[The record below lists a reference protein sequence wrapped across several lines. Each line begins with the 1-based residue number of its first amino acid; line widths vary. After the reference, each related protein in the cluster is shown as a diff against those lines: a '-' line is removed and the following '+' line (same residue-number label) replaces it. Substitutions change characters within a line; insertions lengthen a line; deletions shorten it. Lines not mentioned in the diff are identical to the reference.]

1 MTTARAF
8 FAGILLGTMLGGG
21 PALAAERDSHGLAKA
36 IAEKLH
42 ARRQAAAIHTT
53 DFQGTDI
60 GCIVMPRFEL
70 RRYRYPGHAML
81 CEVATTGEV
90 LGAVLNKGGRR
101 ICDITGSFID
111 DGNDCYAINICSNDE
126 TLCIQ

>member
-1 MTTARAF
+1 MMIPRALL
-8 FAGILLGTMLGGG
+8 AGILLGTMLGT
-21 PALAAERDSHGLAKA
+21 PALAADRDSHGLAKA

-42 ARRQAAAIHTT
+42 ARRQYAASIDTT
-53 DFQGTDI
+53 DFAGTDI

-81 CEVATTGEV
+81 CEVAATGEV

-101 ICDITGSFID
+101 ICDITGDFTE
-111 DGNDCYAINICSNDE
+111 GTTCYEITICDNAE
-126 TLCIQ
+126 TLCIE

>member
-1 MTTARAF
+1 MTTPRALL
-8 FAGILLGTMLGGG
+8 AGILLGTMLGG
-21 PALAAERDSHGLAKA
+21 PARAADRDSYGLAKA
-36 IAEKLH
+36 IAENLH

-60 GCIVMPRFEL
+60 GCLVMPRFEL

-81 CEVATTGEV
+81 CEVAATGEV

-101 ICDITGSFID
+101 ICDITGNFTE
-111 DGNDCYAINICSNDE
+111 GTTCYAINICGNDE
-126 TLCIQ
+126 TLCVE

>member
-1 MTTARAF
+1 MTTPRALL
-8 FAGILLGTMLGGG
+8 AGILLGTTLGG

-42 ARRQAAAIHTT
+42 ARRQYAASIDKT
-53 DFQGTDI
+53 DFSGTDI

-81 CEVATTGEV
+81 CEVAATGEV

-101 ICDITGSFID
+101 ICDITGAFTE
-111 DGNDCYAINICSNDE
+111 GTTCYAINICGNDE
-126 TLCIQ
+126 TLCVE